1 MMHPALRKSP
11 LFLQKNTPYFPL
23 FLQRTPPFSTFL
35 QPPFSIFCKQHLM
48 SFPAYGPVVVYK
60 LSWSV
65 VVVLPISSVCILA
78 LLVHA

>member
-1 MMHPALRKSP
+1 MHLALRKGP
-11 LFLQKNTPYFPL
+11 LFLQK
-23 FLQRTPPFSTFL
+23 TPPFSTFFTNPFAIFYNPIFHFL
-35 QPPFSIFCKQHLM
+35 RKHPPPI